1 VRLIELKQKNKILIF
16 LIFIFI
22 ILLSSCNQEEGNF
35 VLSQYNFTNTQNYEI
50 LNDNVVVQSKN
61 GIIPS
66 STFNLPV
73 FVSSNMSLS
82 YGASF
87 TNDSVSINQM
97 KISNNFFNWTFPP
110 VSFEDN
116 DTLYFGNK
124 NLIIPNVKMLGE
136 KLNCEIF
143 LEDGTIIND
152 TIYNPTTIIQ
162 PLMEELSI
170 LNDMLLIINPI
181 KNGENSKLSMAD
193 TFNQN
198 KIDLFE
204 ITDLDTLDNVNDA
217 NYVLR
222 LYKDN
227 KALLDRELKL
237 DLSNEYYLFTS
248 SYLKNCDTMLLTK
261 KVSNRA
267 LSSNLY
273 KIK

>member
-1 VRLIELKQKNKILIF
+1 MKQKNKILIF